1 MAEDRRGAPVAVV
14 RMELTDVAGA
24 VALHQR
30 GLGNE
35 LVARLGSRT
44 LGHYHRAYLSSP
56 SGLALVARSEVPG
69 EVLGFLLGAIDP
81 PTHYRYV
88 MSSAGSRLAL
98 STAVHA
104 ASHPALAWELLRT
117 RALRWAR
124 GVLRIAGGRGI
135 AGGRAGGGADPAAA
149 DRPATDPADTDPA
162 DTDPADTD
170 RADTDRAEADRAET
184 DRAEADRAETDRAET
199 DRGSAS
205 GTPGGAPASVEAV
218 TPVPTAEVTHVV
230 VDERQRGRGVGRAL
244 LEAALRQAAAGGAAR
259 AELVTP
265 IDDAGAAAFY
275 EACGWQRDG
284 AVSSRSGERF
294 VRFVID
300 LAPPAG
306 RGAEAPVGG
315 QP

>member
-135 AGGRAGGGADPAAA
+135 AGGRAGGGADPA
-149 DRPATDPADTDPA
+149 DTDPA

-170 RADTDRAEADRAET
+170 RTDT

>member
-1 MAEDRRGAPVAVV
+1 
-14 RMELTDVAGA
+14 MELTDVAGA

-81 PTHYRYV
+81 PAHYRYV
-88 MSSAGSRLAL
+88 VSSAGSRLAL

-104 ASHPALAWELLRT
+104 AGHPALAWELVRT

-124 GVLRIAGGRGI
+124 GVLRIVGSRATGAAGK
-135 AGGRAGGGADPAAA
+135 AGEAPTDTGTMGTGPTDAGTTGGGTTGAGTTGAGPTPPGGAA
-149 DRPATDPADTDPA
+149 
-162 DTDPADTD
+162 
-170 RADTDRAEADRAET
+170 
-184 DRAEADRAETDRAET
+184 
-199 DRGSAS
+199 
-205 GTPGGAPASVEAV
+205 GTPGPAL
-218 TPVPTAEVTHVV
+218 TAEVTHVV

-244 LEAALRQAAAGGAAR
+244 LQAALRQAAAGGATR

-265 IDDAGAAAFY
+265 VDDAGAAAFY
-275 EACGWQRDG
+275 QACGWQRD
-284 AVSSRSGERF
+284 ATVSSRSGERF

-300 LAPPAG
+300 LAPLAEPGDGTPNGG
-306 RGAEAPVGG
+306 RR
-315 QP
+315 

>member
-162 DTDPADTD
+162 DTD
-170 RADTDRAEADRAET
+170 RADT